1 MTTEPTPLIRSEIAG
16 RDLDQARAMY
26 EDGYNG
32 AGFRA
37 EQSESEFSYRYTV
50 QGDADMS
57 LRSSMFLGEIDGTI
71 QPENEYIVG
80 WLTSGAGSLSADGQD
95 SAIVV
100 GRPFMFPSG
109 KPFSFELVDYRQN
122 LIHFSAPYLESV
134 AAEHEG
140 LLAGP
145 LDFAHAVVPEVEA
158 LRRWRSTVT
167 MVARTVIG
175 QEPTPL
181 LLSEAKRLAATTLL
195 DTFAHGGTPIPPAVL
210 LPRNGRLRV
219 AVEYIH
225 AHAHLPISS
234 GTVAEAAGLSVR
246 GLQSA
251 FASQLDTT
259 PNAYLRDVRLD
270 HVHADL
276 LALESREATVTD
288 VAARW
293 GFAHLGRFAAAY
305 AARFGERPAET
316 LRR

>member
-1 MTTEPTPLIRSEIAG
+1 MTTEPTSLVRSEIAG

-26 EDGYNG
+26 EDDYNG

-37 EQSESEFSYRYTV
+37 EESESEFSYRYTV

-71 QPENEYIVG
+71 QPENEYVVS
-80 WLTSGAGSLSADGQD
+80 WLTSGAGTFIVDGHETP
-95 SAIVV
+95 VGV
-100 GRPFMFPSG
+100 GRPVMFPSG
-109 KPFSFELVDYRQN
+109 KPFSFEFADYRQN
-122 LIHFSAPYLESV
+122 LIHFSATYLEGV

-145 LDFAHAVVPEVEA
+145 LDFDHTVVPSALA
-158 LRRWRSTVT
+158 LRQWRSTVT
-167 MVARTVIG
+167 MVAQTVLG

-195 DTFAHGGTPIPPAVL
+195 DTFAHGGAPIPPAVL

-225 AHAHLPISS
+225 SHAHLPISS
-234 GTVAEAAGLSVR
+234 GTVAEVAGLSVR

-270 HVHADL
+270 HVRADL
-276 LALESREATVTD
+276 LALGSREATVTEI
-288 VAARW
+288 AARW